1 MRPLSG
7 KNFSTAVL
15 SITLGMLGLLAFGQ
29 DLALAQSPAVA
40 APPPLP
46 STSRPAPIKDVF
58 VASAPN
64 RYVVVRGDTLWGI
77 AKRFLRNP
85 LQWPQVWHMNRAQ
98 IKNPHWIY
106 PGQVLIIDRATGS
119 MYLEGQGPGGTVR
132 VEPEVRVETS
142 EQAIPSIPQDAI
154 DPFLAKP
161 LVVDSLTMESSPRII
176 GSKGDRV
183 ILSRGDIAY
192 VGGITDPNITSYQI
206 YRPGTPLKDPETGDV
221 VAYQAEY
228 LGAAQLTRSGN
239 PATVV
244 ISSFAEEIEV
254 GDRLVPSSQPAL
266 VNYVPHAPDQPVSGK
281 LIGSLGHEGYAGR
294 YMIVILNRGADSGLE
309 IGNVLA
315 VQTAGREI
323 TDKSN
328 GSREDFKLPDE
339 RNGLVFVFRV
349 YNRISYALVLDADI
363 EMQAGDVF
371 TQP

>member
-1 MRPLSG
+1 
-7 KNFSTAVL
+7 
-15 SITLGMLGLLAFGQ
+15 MLGLLVFGQ
-29 DLALAQSPAVA
+29 DMAIAQSSTA

-46 STSRPAPIKDVF
+46 STSAPPATKDVF

-85 LQWPQVWHMNRAQ
+85 LQWPQIWHMNRTQ

-106 PGQVLIIDRATGS
+106 PGQVIVIDRTTGS

-142 EQAIPSIPQDAI
+142 EEAIPSIPQDVI
-154 DPFLAKP
+154 EPFLSRP
-161 LVVDSLTMESSPRII
+161 LVVDTKTMESSPRII
-176 GSKGDRV
+176 SAKGDRV
-183 ILSRGDIAY
+183 ILARGDVAY
-192 VGGITDPNITSYQI
+192 VAGITDPNITSYQI
-206 YRPGTPLKDPETGDV
+206 YRPGTPLKDPETGNV
-221 VAYQAEY
+221 MAYQAEY
-228 LGAAQLTRSGN
+228 LGAAQVTRSGN

-244 ISSFAEEIEV
+244 ITSFAEEIAA
-254 GDRLVPSSQPAL
+254 GDRLVPSAQPAL
-266 VNYVPHAPDQPVSGK
+266 INYVPHAPDRPVKGQ

-294 YMIVILNRGADSGLE
+294 DMIVVLNRGADSGLE

-315 VQTAGREI
+315 VQSAGREI
-323 TDKSN
+323 TDRTN
-328 GSREDFKLPDE
+328 GSAESFKLPDE
-339 RNGLVFVFRV
+339 RNGLIFVFRV
-349 YNRISYALVLDADI
+349 YDNIAYALVLDADI